1 MRECALIVSRREA
14 CHVDIQVPGRY
25 HLAFSTFRI
34 DLWIKKYLIL
44 VLEIRYLEWDGSKQS
59 ELYQVF

>member
-14 CHVDIQVPGRY
+14 CHVDIRVPERY
-25 HLAFSTFRI
+25 HLAFFTLRI

-44 VLEIRYLEWDGSKQS
+44 VLEMQYLERDGSKQS
-59 ELYQVF
+59 EL

>member
-14 CHVDIQVPGRY
+14 CPVDIRVPESY
-25 HLAFSTFRI
+25 HLAFSTLRI

-44 VLEIRYLEWDGSKQS
+44 VLEMQYLERDGSKRS
-59 ELYQVF
+59 EL